1 MGAVFNSAKALPV
14 QVSEEKLKFRFT
26 FNPSLSPSSV
36 VVVVV
41 VIVVIVVII
50 IVVVIVVVDVDHID
64 TNALSNSSGLYHDVN
79 HQSKKEASNTEI
91 KIL

>member
-1 MGAVFNSAKALPV
+1 M
-14 QVSEEKLKFRFT
+14 RFT
-26 FNPSLSPSSV
+26 FRPSLPPSSV

-50 IVVVIVVVDVDHID
+50 VVVVIVVVDVDHID